1 MNGDETVQVPCL
13 NINLLTLQEEEGTN
27 RTAYIQKLR
36 SLVNFIPIH
45 YLPIHY
51 HALDAGKSGMQ
62 GGMQTYIISSLSLAE
77 SGFLAF
83 GRIETA
89 QKEGIRII

>member
-1 MNGDETVQVPCL
+1 MNYPSALL
-13 NINLLTLQEEEGTN
+13 NIKFLTLQEEEGTN

-45 YLPIHY
+45 YHV
-51 HALDAGKSGMQ
+51 LDAGNSGMQ

-89 QKEGIRII
+89 QKEGI